1 MLYLAMKLG
10 IWAYGEPC
18 GWCGIL
24 FDAGVTVVA
33 SLVFGIAVAA
43 MIRS

>member
-10 IWAYGEPC
+10 IWAYGAPC

-24 FDAGVTVVA
+24 LDAGVTLVA
-33 SLVFGIAVAA
+33 SLVFAVAA
-43 MIRS
+43 AAMMRS